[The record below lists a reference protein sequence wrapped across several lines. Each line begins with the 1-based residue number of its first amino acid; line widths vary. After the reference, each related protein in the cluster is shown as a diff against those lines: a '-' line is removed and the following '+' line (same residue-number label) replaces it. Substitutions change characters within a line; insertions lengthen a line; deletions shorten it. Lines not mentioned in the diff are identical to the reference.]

1 MLKEH
6 GYVRCGAVVP
16 KLKVANIEFN
26 VNEIISNMQEAEEK
40 NVQIVCFPE
49 LSITGYSCSDL
60 FYQDILIEKAKE
72 GLNQIIENCFI
83 NLFRNFL
90 AFFSK
95 ELCRILHKLKNRT
108 KSSTKIQFG
117 ALKEEVR

>member
-16 KLKVANIEFN
+16 KLKVANIEIN

-40 NVQIVCFPE
+40 NIQIVCFPE

-60 FYQDILIEKAKE
+60 NHLLLFQLIYLDKINQSKNIL
-72 GLNQIIENCFI
+72 
-83 NLFRNFL
+83 
-90 AFFSK
+90 
-95 ELCRILHKLKNRT
+95 
-108 KSSTKIQFG
+108 
-117 ALKEEVR
+117 